1 MIVVDTSAISA
12 IVFDEPERQ
21 EFVDLISAAGTV
33 LVSAAAVLEARI
45 VIHARRGSAGIILL
59 NSLLS
64 NDPFVIAPVTEHEA
78 GIAYEAFIIYGKGNG
93 HPAQL
98 NFGDLFSYALAKSRG
113 LPMLFKGD
121 DFSQTDVINARSRQH
136 PLPRDS

>member
-1 MIVVDTSAISA
+1 MIVVDTSASSA
-12 IVFDEPERQ
+12 IVF
-21 EFVDLISAAGTV
+21 G
-33 LVSAAAVLEARI
+33 
-45 VIHARRGSAGIILL
+45 
-59 NSLLS
+59 
-64 NDPFVIAPVTEHEA
+64 
-78 GIAYEAFIIYGKGNG
+78 AFIIYGKGNG